1 MLKGLLDAQHQ
12 MFALYPFIL
21 LSLYRFIEYRIY
33 KDSLKYPVKP
43 MIDLRSDTVTK
54 PTPAMIESMAAAP
67 VGDDVWGDDPTVNR
81 LEALAADMTGM
92 AASLFV
98 PSGTMSNL
106 LAIMTHCQR
115 GEEYIVGQDA
125 HTYKYEGGGAAV
137 LGSVQPQPLEVNRDG
152 TISLDK
158 VRAAIKPDDF
168 HFAITRLL
176 CLENTIGGQ
185 ALSMD
190 YMSQAGAV
198 AREHELKF
206 HLDGARLFNAAIK
219 LGVEARDITSL
230 FDSVSIC
237 LSKGLG
243 APVGSVLCGEEDF
256 IHSARRWR
264 KMLGG
269 GMRQAG
275 IIAAGGIYA
284 LEHNIARL
292 AEDHANARLLGEGL
306 GEIDE
311 LDVDLDTLQT
321 NMVFFR
327 PRDGRHQELTDYLAS
342 QDMLVDAAKAIRLVT
357 HMQISQQDVEA
368 FVQAVKTFYRK
379 Q

>member
-1 MLKGLLDAQHQ
+1 
-12 MFALYPFIL
+12 
-21 LSLYRFIEYRIY
+21 
-33 KDSLKYPVKP
+33 

-54 PTPAMIESMAAAP
+54 PTPAMRDAMASAP

-81 LEALAADMTGM
+81 LEAMAAEMTGM
-92 AASLFV
+92 AAALYV

-106 LAIMTHCQR
+106 LAIMSHCQR

-125 HTYKYEGGGAAV
+125 HTYKYEAGGAAV
-137 LGSVQPQPLEVNRDG
+137 LGSVQPQPLELARDG
-152 TISLDK
+152 TIPLAK

-176 CLENTIGGQ
+176 CLENTIGGKV
-185 ALSMD
+185 LPMD
-190 YMSQAGAV
+190 YIAD
-198 AREHELKF
+198 ARALAKEHGLLF
-206 HLDGARLFNAAIK
+206 HLDGARVFNAAVK
-219 LGVEARDITSL
+219 LGCDVRDITTQ
-230 FDSVSIC
+230 FDSVSVC

-243 APVGSVLCGEEDF
+243 APVGSVLCGEKDF

-284 LEHNIARL
+284 LEHNIERL
-292 AEDHANARLLGEGL
+292 AEDHDNARLLGEGL
-306 GEIDE
+306 AQIDA
-311 LDVDLDTLQT
+311 LDVDLDTLHT

-327 PRDGRHQELTDYLAS
+327 PQDGRYRELADHLATK
-342 QDMLVDAAKAIRLVT
+342 DILVDAAKAIRLVT
-357 HMQISQQDVEA
+357 HMQVTRKDIEA
-368 FVQAVKTFYRK
+368 VIEAVKAFYA
-379 Q
+379 